1 MKQTTFEEFVELARR
16 GTFVPVVKEIMADLL
31 TPVSAFLKIAE
42 HSDYAFLFES
52 VEGGEQV
59 ARYSFLGKDP
69 FLVLRSRGGRTIV
82 DRSGVTT
89 ETTEAFVPVLRRM
102 MAEFRAAFVP
112 GLPRFTGGAVGFIGY
127 DAAVGFEPAL
137 ADAWKNALWARTAGE
152 PGAGN
157 PPPAA
162 GNGQPGTGDD
172 SDDAGFMLFDTVLAF
187 DHVKHRIL
195 IIANAR
201 VTADEDL
208 TALYQF
214 ACAKIQFLERELER
228 GLSQSAPAKRQPP
241 EVRSNISR
249 ETYEAGVRAIKE
261 RIAAGDIYQAVLSHR
276 FETDVEAEPL
286 TVYRAL
292 RHVNPSPY
300 MYFIRMGKFAIVG
313 SSPEMLVRV
322 EGQRVETHPIAGT
335 RPRGRNE
342 EEDLRLADELKRNEK
357 ERAEHVML
365 VDLGRN
371 DLGRVCDYGSVRV
384 PQCMG
389 LERYSHV
396 MHLVSSVEG
405 RLADS
410 HDHLD
415 ALVSCFPAGTVS
427 GAPKIR
433 AMQILAELEPT
444 RRDLYAGAVGY
455 IDFAGNLD
463 FCIAIRTITLR
474 DGVARVQAGAGIV
487 ADSNPEAEYEETRD
501 KAKALL
507 QAIEMAET
515 EL

>member
-1 MKQTTFEEFVELARR
+1 
-16 GTFVPVVKEIMADLL
+16 
-31 TPVSAFLKIAE
+31 
-42 HSDYAFLFES
+42 
-52 VEGGEQV
+52 
-59 ARYSFLGKDP
+59 
-69 FLVLRSRGGRTIV
+69 
-82 DRSGVTT
+82 
-89 ETTEAFVPVLRRM
+89 
-102 MAEFRAAFVP
+102 
-112 GLPRFTGGAVGFIGY
+112 
-127 DAAVGFEPAL
+127 
-137 ADAWKNALWARTAGE
+137 
-152 PGAGN
+152 
-157 PPPAA
+157 
-162 GNGQPGTGDD
+162 
-172 SDDAGFMLFDTVLAF
+172 MLFDTVLAF

-208 TALYQF
+208 AALYQF

-228 GLSQSAPAKRQPP
+228 GLSHTTPGGRTAP
-241 EVRSNISR
+241 EVRSNVSR
-249 ETYEAGVRAIKE
+249 ERFEAGVRTIKE
-261 RIAAGDIYQAVLSHR
+261 HIAAGDIYQAVLSQR
-276 FETDVEAEPL
+276 FETRIESEPL

-322 EGQRVETHPIAGT
+322 EGQHVETHPIAGT

-371 DLGRVCDYGSVRV
+371 DLGRVCEFGSVKV
-384 PQCMG
+384 PQYMG

-396 MHLVSSVEG
+396 MHLVSTVEG
-405 RLADS
+405 RLADD

-463 FCIAIRTITLR
+463 FCIAIRTITLQ

-487 ADSNPEAEYEETRD
+487 ADSNPASEYDETCD
-501 KAKALL
+501 KARALL